1 MQKLNLNKINKKKEK
16 SPRSLYT
23 ADPVQQLNSKEAHT
37 FIGSTMIK
45 DQVKGYIKTKLKQQL
60 NSIVHR

>member
-1 MQKLNLNKINKKKEK
+1 MTIYINKKKEK

-23 ADPVQQLNSKEAHT
+23 ADPVQQQNSKQAHT
-37 FIGSTMIK
+37 FIGSTIMIT